1 MRRRRI
7 SAARRSLCSRCRALV
22 YCAAL
27 LFMVGAGG
35 TLRAQ
40 EGESDGPART
50 TRSAFIRSGPVFTA
64 PYAGKYEARIGGSR
78 ESENGKLRLDIG
90 YAAELYRIERWT
102 EPTGDDAHD
111 PLVPWAPPDLSLAFG
126 ADFFTWT
133 RLRSTAS
140 FKFPVEAVDYYFGL
154 SGAMQRPLNNHTL
167 LQARLRLAH
176 ISAHL
181 VDGDPSFTDPAQRY
195 MTYSREFADVTV
207 GLTNDLGRG
216 RGGSR
221 AYAGALAM
229 FHSIPDTL
237 GAVTPYVGVEIN
249 ERLIRS
255 VPLTLRAG
263 YELRL
268 NTELADVAEHSA
280 RLGLKLGEP
289 GSRGVTVEG
298 SFFHGRSHYGQHFNV
313 VEEYFALGFAVDF

>member
-7 SAARRSLCSRCRALV
+7 SAARRLSCSPRRALLV
-22 YCAAL
+22 CAVL
-27 LFMVGAGG
+27 LFAAGAS
-35 TLRAQ
+35 LRAQ
-40 EGESDGPART
+40 GDGDGPARIT
-50 TRSAFIRSGPVFTA
+50 KAGFIRCGPVFPA

-90 YAAELYRIERWT
+90 YAAELYRLEQST
-102 EPTGDDAHD
+102 EPTGDDTHD
-111 PLVPWAPPDLSLAFG
+111 PLVPWAPPDLSLALG

-154 SGAMQRPLNNHTL
+154 SGAVQRPLNHRTL

-195 MTYSREFADVTV
+195 MTYSREFADATV
-207 GLTNDLGRG
+207 GLLTGIGRG
-216 RGGSR
+216 NSGSR
-221 AYAGALAM
+221 AYVGALAM

-237 GAVTPYVGVEIN
+237 GAVTPYIGVDIN
-249 ERLIRS
+249 ERLVRS
-255 VPLTLRAG
+255 MPLTLRMG

-289 GSRGVTVEG
+289 DGRGVTLEG
-298 SFFHGRSHYGQHFNV
+298 SFYHGRSHYGQHFNV